1 MALDYLKARNGTLI
15 PMWVA
20 ANEVESQALDQ
31 LRNVAELP
39 WVVRLAAMPDIHAG
53 KGATVGTV
61 IGMRDAVSPSAVG
74 VDGGCGMGVVQTNLD
89 AGKVTRKLAKLRAEI
104 EARIPIGF
112 SSHTTPAYTAAPGEL
127 AREAEQLFA
136 EFGSLT
142 PEVQAHIDRAKHQ
155 LGTLGGGNHFIELS
169 LDADKNVWL
178 MLHSGSRWI
187 GKELADT
194 HILKAMALGHNAAL
208 SDKAL
213 AVFLADTPEMRAYWN
228 DLTWTQR
235 YAALNRKLMLW
246 LYEEVLQEF
255 WPGLQFT
262 SEPVWCHHNYA
273 EQEIH
278 DGDKLYVTRKGAI
291 RAQAGDLGIV
301 PGAVGASSYIVRGR
315 GCAEALQSAPHGA
328 GRKMSRGAAKRKF
341 TQADIDEQT
350 AGVECKKDKSILD
363 ELRGAY
369 KPIKRVI
376 ANSAELVEIVV
387 QLDPA
392 LLCIK
397 G

>member
-1 MALDYLKARNGTLI
+1 MALDYLKARNGMLI

-208 SDKAL
+208 PDKAL
-213 AVFLADTPEMRAYWN
+213 AVFLADTPEMHAYWN
-228 DLTWTQR
+228 DLTWAQQ

-262 SEPVWCHHNYA
+262 SEPIWCHHNYA

-301 PGAVGASSYIVRGR
+301 PGAVGAPSYIVRGR

-392 LLCIK
+392 LLCVK